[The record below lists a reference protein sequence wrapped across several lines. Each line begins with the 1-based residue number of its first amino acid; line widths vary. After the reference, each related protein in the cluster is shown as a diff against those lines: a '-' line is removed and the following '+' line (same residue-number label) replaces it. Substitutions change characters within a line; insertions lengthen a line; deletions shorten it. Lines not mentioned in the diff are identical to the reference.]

1 MQKIKDMEFKVKLK
15 KLNRYGSDYE
25 RVKTNVVLEQQL
37 SDLVENFLSLSFEAR
52 EEITKYNLKN
62 K

>member
-1 MQKIKDMEFKVKLK
+1 MEYKVQLK
-15 KLNRYGSDYE
+15 KLNSYGSDYE

-37 SDLVENFLSLSFEAR
+37 SDLVEYFLSLSFEAR
-52 EEITKYNLKN
+52 EDLLKN